1 MGKLFIALASGLLV
15 GTVWLLVCS
24 TRVCIEKIITKLLV
38 LLHPVKD
45 SQNVSIPGPNWK
57 SYDGQL
63 LEKFLDGKARA
74 QEWQHCYGPTY
85 RIWSGTTPEIVITK
99 PEDIRT
105 FHSDSVSHNKAR
117 SSNAGWMFHQLLGEC
132 MGLINGARW
141 TALRNEFAPTYTHSA
156 VHEKISIISNQARD
170 YVNNL
175 DPQQRPS
182 FSLRTAD
189 AVSRFPFFCTA
200 TSIYGPLSDHE
211 KEALW
216 AIAQQSLAIMGKYV
230 LSGGIYRSGRLSRW
244 VAPAAVRELN
254 TFQTAWEEFNLE
266 MYRTRREKGTVP
278 IVELWR
284 HMEEGLVTKDE
295 ALHTLSEIIF
305 ANLDVATGTLSW
317 LVIFLALDEN
327 VQKQVREELSGG
339 RAEDLCTSKNSLL
352 AHCFLETLRLRPF
365 TAFSIPESSPSNKVL
380 GGFHVPANT
389 SVVVSALCV
398 NYNKEFW
405 GKDSEEFRPSRFQS
419 VKPLD
424 LRYNLFSFGFGTR
437 KCLGQHFGE
446 VMMKLFVIY
455 LLERYELSLTPAA
468 RADLNKVG
476 RDNWVPIPEAEV
488 VFTERK
494 V

>member
-15 GTVWLLVCS
+15 GTVWLLVCNTKS
-24 TRVCIEKIITKLLV
+24 CFERIITRLLV
-38 LLHPVKD
+38 LLYPVKD
-45 SQNVSIPGPNWK
+45 SHHKSIPGPNWQ

-74 QEWQHCYGPTY
+74 QEWQQCYGSTY
-85 RIWSGTTPEIVITK
+85 RIWSGMTPEVVITK

-105 FHSDSVSHNKAR
+105 FHSDSTSHNKAR

-132 MGLINGARW
+132 MGLINGTRW
-141 TALRNEFAPTYTHSA
+141 TALRSEFAPTYTHSA
-156 VHEKISIISNQARD
+156 VQEKMHTISNQAHE
-170 YVNNL
+170 YVSNL
-175 DPQQRPS
+175 DPQRRS
-182 FSLRTAD
+182 TFNLRTAK
-189 AVSRFPFFCTA
+189 AVSRFPFFSTA
-200 TSIYGPLSDHE
+200 TSIYGPLSDQE

-216 AIAQQSLAIMGKYV
+216 SIAQQSLAIMGKYV
-230 LSGGIYRSGRLSRW
+230 LSGGIYRSARLSRW
-244 VAPAAVRELN
+244 LSPAAMRDLDA
-254 TFQTAWEEFNLE
+254 FQRSWEEFNIE
-266 MYRTRREKGTVP
+266 MFRTRREKNAVP
-278 IVELWR
+278 IVGLWQ
-284 HMEEGLVTKDE
+284 HVEEGLVTKDE

-327 VQKQVREELSGG
+327 VQKQLREEFSNG
-339 RAEDLCTSKNSLL
+339 RAEDLCTSKNNLL
-352 AHCFLETLRLRPF
+352 THCFLETLRLRPF
-365 TAFSIPESSPSNKVL
+365 TAFSIPESSPNEKAL

-398 NYNKEFW
+398 NYNKAFW
-405 GKDSEEFRPSRFQS
+405 GHGTEEFRPSRFQS

-446 VMMKLFVIY
+446 VMMKLFVIH